1 VKAIP
6 TIIALLV
13 LAGCNNGGGASPD
26 GSTDTGTTDA
36 DADSDGD
43 GDSDSDTD
51 TWITDAG
58 PWDWEPLPEMED
70 CGLRC
75 QRLTGAGEVQ
85 SYEWDVWDTRIVYL
99 NSIYQLFAVD
109 WMAEETLKIP
119 DSSAEFPVGEDYTG
133 RRSPIIFN
141 SLLFFTE
148 AIFASSPKRIHLV
161 VTDLDDHVN
170 TVIATVPKTGEYMP
184 MYPDENDLF
193 GLEHV
198 SGGGCPPY
206 TESHLC
212 FFNITSYEN
221 AMSYDKLTL
230 RNSIW
235 GDVAVRLKLDTPSGD
250 IGGYRVSTGEFF
262 DITDDDEYQLS
273 PRIWES
279 LVVYQDLRLGD
290 STPEGD
296 WNHSSIWLHDLDS
309 EQTVQ
314 ITDGSAVAVF
324 PDVFGDIVIWS
335 DYRHCADPQNKA
347 FMDCAEIYGKN
358 LVTNVEFKIT
368 DHPGWA
374 KQPPPRIWGDKVFVH
389 MYPPSGGSALFVFDL
404 PPEAY

>member
-1 VKAIP
+1 VFFSEGIYISSPEKM
-6 TIIALLV
+6 LLV
-13 LAGCNNGGGASPD
+13 
-26 GSTDTGTTDA
+26 
-36 DADSDGD
+36 
-43 GDSDSDTD
+43 
-51 TWITDAG
+51 
-58 PWDWEPLPEMED
+58 
-70 CGLRC
+70 
-75 QRLTGAGEVQ
+75 V
-85 SYEWDVWDTRIVYL
+85 
-99 NSIYQLFAVD
+99 
-109 WMAEETLKIP
+109 AELE
-119 DSSAEFPVGEDYTG
+119 S
-133 RRSPIIFN
+133 
-141 SLLFFTE
+141 
-148 AIFASSPKRIHLV
+148 HL
-161 VTDLDDHVN
+161 N
-170 TVIATVPKTGEYMP
+170 TVIAVVPRTGSDMP
-184 MYPDENDLF
+184 YPAEKNDLF
-193 GLEHV
+193 SSNQV
-198 SGGGCPPY
+198 SRSGCDPY
-206 TESHLC
+206 TELLFCSFDISNYNQATGYSQYSTSH
-212 FFNITSYEN
+212 SV
-221 AMSYDKLTL
+221 
-230 RNSIW
+230 W

-262 DITDDDEYQLS
+262 DITDDDEYQLT

-296 WNHSSIWLHDLDS
+296 WNHSSIWLYDLDS

-335 DYRHCADPQNKA
+335 DYRHCADPQDKA

-358 LVTNVEFKIT
+358 LVTDVEFKIT